1 MCYLLFQYAFQKV
14 NHHFYLNMKKLS
26 FLFLFFLI
34 MSQFNLSAQA
44 IVKSEKNIEKIKKPI
59 FIYGSS
65 DCHFCMATKQK
76 LIENKIDFVF
86 YDIDTDKEALSE
98 MLSKLKNANISTNNL
113 GIPVIDKYGE
123 IFTNNADFNDFLI
136 KIVK

>member
-1 MCYLLFQYAFQKV
+1 
-14 NHHFYLNMKKLS
+14 MKKVMY
-26 FLFLFFLI
+26 LFLIFLM

-44 IVKSEKNIEKIKKPI
+44 IVKSEKNIEKIKKSI

-65 DCHFCMATKQK
+65 DCHFCIATKQK

-86 YDIDTDKEALSE
+86 YDIDTDKVALSE

>member
-1 MCYLLFQYAFQKV
+1 
-14 NHHFYLNMKKLS
+14 MKKLT

-34 MSQFNLSAQA
+34 MSQFNLNAQA
-44 IVKSEKNIEKIKKPI
+44 IVKSEKSIEKTKKTI

-65 DCHFCMATKQK
+65 DCHFCIATKQK

-86 YDIDTDKEALSE
+86 YDIDTDKVALSE

>member
-1 MCYLLFQYAFQKV
+1 
-14 NHHFYLNMKKLS
+14 MKKVMY
-26 FLFLFFLI
+26 LFLIFLM

-65 DCHFCMATKQK
+65 DCHFCIATKQK

-86 YDIDTDKEALSE
+86 YDIDTDKVALSE

>member
-1 MCYLLFQYAFQKV
+1 MISQY
-14 NHHFYLNMKKLS
+14 
-26 FLFLFFLI
+26 
-34 MSQFNLSAQA
+34 NLSAQA

-65 DCHFCMATKQK
+65 DCHFCIATKQK

-86 YDIDTDKEALSE
+86 YDIDTDKLALSE

>member
-1 MCYLLFQYAFQKV
+1 
-14 NHHFYLNMKKLS
+14 MKKLT
-26 FLFLFFLI
+26 FLFLFFNL
-34 MSQFNLSAQA
+34 MFQFNLSAQA
-44 IVKSEKNIEKIKKPI
+44 IVKSENSIEKTKKII
-59 FIYGSS
+59 FIYGSA
-65 DCHFCMATKQK
+65 DCHFCIATKQK

-86 YDIDTDKEALSE
+86 YDIDTDKVALSE
-98 MLSKLKNANISTNNL
+98 MLTKLKNANISTNNL